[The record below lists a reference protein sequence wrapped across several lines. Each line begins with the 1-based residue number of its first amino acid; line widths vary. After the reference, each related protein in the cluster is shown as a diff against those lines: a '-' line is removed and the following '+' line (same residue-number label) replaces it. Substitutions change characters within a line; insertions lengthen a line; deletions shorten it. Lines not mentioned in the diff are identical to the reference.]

1 MSDEVANP
9 SLAALPPLSPIE
21 EQEDDSQPGLH
32 IRGSQGE
39 MGSKDVRT
47 ADAKME
53 DFISDAPLDIQK
65 LIPLDKL
72 SGLLFSRQHLQ
83 FVLEDQNMSNEFKA
97 FVHTHR
103 PGSVPLLARYINLDK
118 ALKSITYAEAIMQ
131 GLEAV
136 EGHPFT
142 KEASRVAMPWVI
154 QGQIDKALDFFL
166 IDDFRAFIAHFYV
179 KIAVSALADSVMGDQ
194 NQADSGMAD
203 GLAEVFVL
211 SDPARPDNMIIYSS
225 EGFQEMTGYS
235 RKEFLGRNCRVLGGP
250 KTSPLGI
257 RRFRASLEAEQEHCE
272 VLLN

>member
-1 MSDEVANP
+1 
-9 SLAALPPLSPIE
+9 
-21 EQEDDSQPGLH
+21 
-32 IRGSQGE
+32 

-47 ADAKME
+47 ADATME
-53 DFISDAPLDIQK
+53 DFISDAPPDIQK

-72 SGLLFSRQHLQ
+72 CGLLFSRQHLQ

-136 EGHPFT
+136 EDHPFT

-154 QGQIDKALDFFL
+154 QGQIDKALDIFL

-225 EGFQEMTGYS
+225 EGFEEMTGYS